1 MNQLF
6 HKWLLEWEQDAKKQH
21 NLNLVFVY
29 KRAANAILACS
40 NVLNNASE
48 TLSIKGIGPTIC
60 NRLEK
65 RLNEHLG
72 KENHHIIPIKSS
84 EISRSKS
91 QRQNAKLDSELVL
104 SQAISL
110 ESISLNDESNNQ
122 QIVHMPKGTFDVVL
136 IIDQREAKRDRDTT
150 AIIQSKLLAEGIS
163 FIQRIIPV
171 GDFVWICKS
180 KKDPKLEFTLD
191 YIIERKREDDLVS
204 SILDGRFEEQRSRLS
219 RSEFR
224 NVMYIIERY
233 VSKFPSFQTSV
244 IDNFGRGRFL
254 SALLSTQLVH
264 NFVVKQT
271 NGLNDTLNFLIS
283 ITRALER
290 KYSNRDLKAMKN
302 SYARYERIN
311 NSTIS
316 PLFLSHFNDFSRM
329 NSKNTLTLSDLYL
342 KQLCCIRMM
351 TLEKA
356 LAISRLYS
364 SWNAL
369 YHAYSE
375 KGLSMPKEKRNI
387 ELEQMLQDIEYLPG
401 KRIGKTLSKRIFE
414 LVWIE

>member
-6 HKWLLEWEQDAKKQH
+6 HKWLLEWEQEAKKQH

-29 KRAANAILACS
+29 KRAANAILTCP
-40 NVLNNASE
+40 NTLNSASE
-48 TLSIKGIGPTIC
+48 ALSIKGIGPTIY

-72 KENHHIIPIKSS
+72 KENQHIIPRNSN

-91 QRQNAKLDSELVL
+91 QRRNPKLDNELTL
-104 SQAISL
+104 SQTISL
-110 ESISLNDESNNQ
+110 ESISLNDESNDQ

-136 IIDQREAKRDRDTT
+136 IIDQREAKKDRDTT
-150 AIIQSKLLAEGIS
+150 AIIQSKLLAEGIP

-180 KKDPKLEFTLD
+180 RQDSKLEFTLD

-204 SILDGRFEEQRSRLS
+204 SILDGRFEEQRNRLS
-219 RSEFR
+219 RSGFR
-224 NVMYIIERY
+224 NIMYIIERY
-233 VSKFPSFQTSV
+233 ASKFPFSQTSV
-244 IDNFGRGRFL
+244 IDNFGKGRFL

-271 NGLNDTLNFLIS
+271 NGLEDTLHSLIS
-283 ITRALER
+283 LTRALER
-290 KYSNRDLKAMKN
+290 KYSNRDLKAIKN
-302 SYARYERIN
+302 SYDRHGNVN

-316 PLFLSHFNDFSRM
+316 PLFLPHFNDFSRM
-329 NSKNTLTLSDLYL
+329 NSKNNLTSSDLYI

-351 TLEKA
+351 TLERA
-356 LAISRLYS
+356 LAISKLYS

-375 KGLSMPKEKRNI
+375 KSLSISKERKNI